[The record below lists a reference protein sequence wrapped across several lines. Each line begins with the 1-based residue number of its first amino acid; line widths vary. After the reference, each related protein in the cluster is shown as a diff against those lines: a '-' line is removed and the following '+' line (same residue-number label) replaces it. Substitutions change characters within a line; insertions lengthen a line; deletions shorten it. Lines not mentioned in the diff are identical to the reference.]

1 MSIPVRGDEENPV
14 RVRVEAATDIGLKRS
29 RNEDQYGIWAPEDPE
44 QRRRHGLLLA
54 IADGMGGAR
63 GGEVASR
70 LAIETVLHTYREAPG
85 VSVADDLRAAVLAAN
100 RRIHRESLTNS
111 DLAGMGTTCTAVVLR
126 EGEIQLAH
134 VGDSRAYLV
143 RAGRIRQL
151 TQDHSLVGQL
161 VRDRHLTPAEART
174 DPRRNVVIRSVGIG
188 PDVEVD
194 VEHVGER
201 LQAGDIVILSTD
213 GLHGLLDDE
222 EIGAAAS
229 GPDLGAACRRLIEL
243 ARERGGPDN
252 ITVILARAEAE
263 PAVGGA
269 EAGAEEAGAIQP
281 GPALLTSGVAAPA
294 SAPDERRSLAAVRWS
309 RIGIVAALLLL
320 VVLLLVLALRRSLRP
335 PSGV

>member
-1 MSIPVRGDEENPV
+1 M

-29 RNEDQYGIWAPEDPE
+29 RNEDQYGTWVPEDPE

-70 LAIETVLHTYREAPG
+70 LAIETVLRTYREAPG
-85 VSVADDLRAAVLAAN
+85 ESVAEDLRAAVQAAN
-100 RRIHRESLTNS
+100 RRIHSESLTNP
-111 DLAGMGTTCTAVVLR
+111 DLGGMGTTCTAVVLR
-126 EGEIQLAH
+126 QGEILLAH

-222 EIGAAAS
+222 EIGTAAS

-269 EAGAEEAGAIQP
+269 EAGAEEAGAIRS
-281 GPALLTSGVAAPA
+281 GPALLASGVAAPA
-294 SAPDERRSLAAVRWS
+294 SAPDERRSLAAARWS
-309 RIGIVAALLLL
+309 RIGILAALLIL